1 MQPGLFG
8 IINIPG
14 SLPYEGVLIPDSA
27 ISADQDRRIVY
38 RVDGEGKVSPQ
49 QIRPGP
55 RLHGYRVVRDGLT
68 GEESIVINGLM
79 RRSDEHTSDLQP
91 LTRIS
96 NAVFCSQKTNSPLEH
111 SLLLS
116 N

>member
-1 MQPGLFG
+1 MRVRAVFDKPDLVMQPGLFG

-55 RLHGYRVVRDGLT
+55 RMHGYRVVRDGRT
-68 GEESIVINGLM
+68 GVRKS
-79 RRSDEHTSDLQP
+79 
-91 LTRIS
+91 TRL
-96 NAVFCSQKTNSPLEH
+96 NSRH
-111 SLLLS
+111 SCAS
-116 N
+116 RMPSTA